1 MDLVRLLAARERG
14 APASTEMCLTL
25 NFRMPFPDGRLRMRV
40 AVTLCDQTEHQRRG
54 NEDSYSLFGRSE
66 TESLPHLLK
75 FETPA
80 VFQFTKVLRINSQ
93 FDARAAAEP
102 EPNGSAV

>member
-1 MDLVRLLAARERG
+1 M
-14 APASTEMCLTL
+14 S
-25 NFRMPFPDGRLRMRV
+25 V
-40 AVTLCDQTEHQRRG
+40 AVTLCDQTEAECRE
-54 NEDSYSLFGRSE
+54 NEHGYSFFCWSE

-80 VFQFTKVLRINSQ
+80 VFQFAKVLRINSQ
-93 FDARAAAEP
+93 FDSRAAAEP

>member
-1 MDLVRLLAARERG
+1 M
-14 APASTEMCLTL
+14 S
-25 NFRMPFPDGRLRMRV
+25 V
-40 AVTLCDQTEHQRRG
+40 AVTLCCQTEQKSCK
-54 NEDSYSLFGRSE
+54 NEHRYSFLCWSE

-80 VFQFTKVLRINSQ
+80 VFQFAKVLRINSQ

>member
-1 MDLVRLLAARERG
+1 M
-14 APASTEMCLTL
+14 S
-25 NFRMPFPDGRLRMRV
+25 V
-40 AVTLCDQTEHQRRG
+40 AVTLCDQTEQKSCKNKYR
-54 NEDSYSLFGRSE
+54 YSFFCWSE

-80 VFQFTKVLRINSQ
+80 VFQFAKVLRINSQ
-93 FDARAAAEP
+93 FDSRAAAEP